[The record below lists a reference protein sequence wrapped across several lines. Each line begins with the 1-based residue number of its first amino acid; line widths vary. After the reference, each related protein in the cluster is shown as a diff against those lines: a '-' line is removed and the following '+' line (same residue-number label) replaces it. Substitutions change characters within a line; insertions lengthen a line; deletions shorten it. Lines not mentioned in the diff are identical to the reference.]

1 MTSILLVGASDA
13 SGQNKFPHFHSTT
26 QRTKK
31 GGGDFYRTQDVRLGR
46 RFASFL
52 VRAVRE
58 GRIQYRDAYRL
69 TDLKGE
75 TFNHYAE
82 LVLQRMKNERQ

>member
-1 MTSILLVGASDA
+1 ME
-13 SGQNKFPHFHSTT
+13 QK
-26 QRTKK
+26 RKK

-46 RFASFL
+46 RFASAV

-58 GRIQYRDAYRL
+58 GRILYRDAYRL

-75 TFNHYAE
+75 TFQRYAE
-82 LVLQRMKNERQ
+82 LVLQRMKDERR